1 MSFRLIPRPWHS
13 HPNSLGRASYRNYNA
28 RALRNMETPGYL
40 SFASLHTA
48 STGVATSVALSA
60 TDILLRPANPA
71 RWKPGPRDGPTTL
84 TPATFLSMIR
94 GETPAVHAPGFTSQ
108 DTARRLEKYIGK
120 CLTPYSHIAGP
131 PVSKVGVAQFEFQAQ
146 SANDFAAQRTDAK
159 DRYFAASQTHR
170 NLHKQVA
177 KAAGVSPQEAPWP
190 RIVALIQSMFPDHVV
205 ATAREPNPD
214 GREYHAGIYR
224 AIDSGTPVHCDWSPY
239 DSATEDWVINK
250 ITHQA
255 VFNLYLAPMAP
266 GGGHTVVYDRQW
278 EHSVLS
284 DRDPESYGYFD
295 EVVEGR
301 DSVTLRPDVGDLVF
315 FNTRNLHRVQKLAA
329 GSEAPASRRITLSS
343 FIGLLPRGV
352 LGDRECVIL
361 WS

>member
-146 SANDFAAQRTDAK
+146 SANDFAAQRTDGKYLYYSFVTACLRK
-159 DRYFAASQTHR
+159 PIAPVQEFC
-170 NLHKQVA
+170 LH
-177 KAAGVSPQEAPWP
+177 
-190 RIVALIQSMFPDHVV
+190 
-205 ATAREPNPD
+205 
-214 GREYHAGIYR
+214 
-224 AIDSGTPVHCDWSPY
+224 
-239 DSATEDWVINK
+239 
-250 ITHQA
+250 
-255 VFNLYLAPMAP
+255 
-266 GGGHTVVYDRQW
+266 
-278 EHSVLS
+278 EHSQGPVLCCFS
-284 DRDPESYGYFD
+284 NPSQ
-295 EVVEGR
+295 
-301 DSVTLRPDVGDLVF
+301 P
-315 FNTRNLHRVQKLAA
+315 
-329 GSEAPASRRITLSS
+329 P
-343 FIGLLPRGV
+343 
-352 LGDRECVIL
+352 
-361 WS
+361 